1 MSIRPS
7 LEDIYTSRCLSRA
20 KNIIKDSSHPGFHR
34 FNLLPS
40 GRRCRLEGTED
51 KFRNRESRH
60 EDLQVIAELK
70 DMVSERESL
79 VKKLV
84 KSEHWIKPG
93 SKDDK
98 KYYQLELV
106 NRETNFNKV
115 FNASP
120 NVGVINPLI
129 KQKKKNEKAAGSRFS
144 SSPSVRALEAAGSG
158 SGPQPPHPPPPLPA
172 QPGRLEPL
180 PNSPLHHLE
189 LNSNKPLPP
198 PTPPTEPKKF
208 MSPPETKDSA
218 IESPDAQRQEWF
230 AQYFSF

>member
-1 MSIRPS
+1 MGWVTSDQDPDDEDCKWFFMSLARTQVTGPPT
-7 LEDIYTSRCLSRA
+7 LE
-20 KNIIKDSSHPGFHR
+20 PGLR
-34 FNLLPS
+34 VGLGGERLVAGPL
-40 GRRCRLEGTED
+40 GARLEGTEE
-51 KFRNRESRH
+51 KFRNRESRP
-60 EDLQVIAELK
+60 EDLQIIAELK

-84 KSEHWIKPG
+84 
-93 SKDDK
+93 DDK
-98 KYYQLELV
+98 KFYQLELV

-129 KQKKKNEKAAGSRFS
+129 KQKRKNEKTAASRFS
-144 SSPSVRALEAAGSG
+144 SSPNLRALEAAGMGVAGTG
-158 SGPQPPHPPPPLPA
+158 SGQLPQPPPPPA
-172 QPGRLEPL
+172 QPSRLEPI

-208 MSPPETKDSA
+208 M
-218 IESPDAQRQEWF
+218 R
-230 AQYFSF
+230 